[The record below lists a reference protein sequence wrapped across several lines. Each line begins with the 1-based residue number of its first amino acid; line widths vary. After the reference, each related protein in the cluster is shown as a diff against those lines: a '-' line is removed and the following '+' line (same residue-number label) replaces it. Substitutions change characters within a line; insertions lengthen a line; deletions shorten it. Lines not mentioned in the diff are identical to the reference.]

1 MEPSLH
7 FDERKLIWVIT
18 PDSLGDFAGDR
29 QIPLDSFSR
38 RQERIEA
45 NLIGMDCRWNR
56 RTTDSD
62 PPFHTI
68 QPLISERYSILGHDG
83 LQASASSIAYRPTD
97 FEQIGK
103 IRIH

>member
-7 FDERKLIWVIT
+7 LDERKLIWIIT
-18 PDSLGDFAGDR
+18 PDSPGDFAGDR

-45 NLIGMDCRWNR
+45 NLIGMDCRWSR
-56 RTTDSD
+56 HTTDSD
-62 PPFHTI
+62 PSFHTI
-68 QPLISERYSILGHDG
+68 QPLISERYSILGYDG
-83 LQASASSIAYRPTD
+83 LQASASSIANRPTD